1 MKKYILLFCLLS
13 INAYAEKMPDFTL
26 PIHPQNEKFH
36 LLEKLKGKK
45 VLINFWASWC
55 TSCIHEIPELEALK
69 AKYGN
74 DVTFVAV
81 NAGEKSNLID
91 RFVKKNKFSFILL
104 KDENRLFSKSVGVD
118 SLPVTMVVD
127 KDLNITYRGTVPPKE
142 L

>member
-1 MKKYILLFCLLS
+1 MRKYILLFCLLS
-13 INAYAEKMPDFTL
+13 ISAHAEKMPDFSL
-26 PIHPQNEKFH
+26 PTHPQNEKFH

-69 AKYGN
+69 AKFGN

-91 RFVKKNKFSFILL
+91 RFVRKNKFSFILL
-104 KDENRLFSKSVGVD
+104 KDENRFFSKSVGVD
-118 SLPVTMVVD
+118 SLPVTIVVD
-127 KDLNITYRGTVPPKE
+127 KDLNITYRGNVPPKE